1 MISSTSLNTNSSL
14 ESLISQYMAV
24 ERRPLVQL
32 QSRRSEISSKT
43 QYFDSMKTK
52 LQSLQDLAEELKETK
67 NDSVFNTVVVT
78 SNNENAI
85 TVSADEGA
93 AEGTYNIRVRQ
104 LATSTQ
110 FKSTAQLNSAIATM
124 SSSQV
129 VAGLN
134 ELNILDSFAG
144 ADFETVP
151 SGSITV
157 NGQTFNL
164 ENYDTISEFMLA
176 VNNDTTANANIYY
189 DENKDKFIIE
199 NDDHNAA
206 TLTLSETAGDSG
218 VGFFT
223 AVNIET
229 GTYGDEP
236 NLTPVATGVQA
247 DVLLYKV
254 NFDTALGVTDT
265 GSFKINGVTIDWDAG
280 EDTLNEV
287 ISRINSSD
295 ANVTAFYDDSL
306 DKVMITA
313 NETGSDEIQ
322 FEDIEGSFLGDTL
335 KFDGVVQ
342 NTGNDAKFT
351 INSSDSNDEITK
363 TLNTFEINGVSV
375 TLKEVTVENDNY
387 ADSGT
392 ESVMI
397 SSTKNL
403 KVITNKIESFLN
415 GYNSVLNYIKQLTD
429 VDMSTYTRGVFTGES
444 IINNLRYE
452 LLHLLTNQ
460 ITTAGSGDPTSLSQI
475 GITLDENLNAEIS
488 DSSLLEEYLSSD
500 PRAVSTIFNSTD
512 GIATS
517 VYELL
522 DPYLETNGIIDGRKE
537 NITNQLDSID
547 QSINRMEDRMGLRE
561 EYYRKQLQTMQ
572 NLLYQVVQQ
581 QNLMNSI
588 LDNSQQFL
596 Q

>member
-1 MISSTSLNTNSSL
+1 MISSTSLNTSSSL
-14 ESLISQYMAV
+14 ESLISQYMAI
-24 ERRPLVQL
+24 ERRPLLQL

-43 QYFDSMKTK
+43 QYFDSLKTK
-52 LQSLQDLAEELKETK
+52 LQSLQDLAEELKETE
-67 NDSVFNTVVVT
+67 NDSVFNSVVVT

-93 AEGTYNIRVRQ
+93 AEGAYSIRVRQ

-110 FKSTAQLNSAIATM
+110 IKSTAQLNSAIATM

-129 VAGLN
+129 IAGID
-134 ELNILDSFAG
+134 ELNVLNSFSE
-144 ADFETVP
+144 ADFDTEPT
-151 SGSITV
+151 GSITI

-164 ENYDTISEFMLA
+164 EDYDTISEFMLA
-176 VNNDTTANANIYY
+176 VNNDTTANVNIYY

-199 NDDHNAA
+199 NDDYNAA
-206 TLTLSETAGDSG
+206 TLTLAETAGDSG

-236 NLTPVATGVQA
+236 NKTPVATGVQS

-254 NFDTALGVTDT
+254 NFDTALAETDT

-280 EDTLNEV
+280 EDTLNEI

-295 ANVTAFYDDSL
+295 ANVTVFYDDSL

-322 FEDIEGSFLGDTL
+322 FEDVEGSFLSDTL
-335 KFDGVVQ
+335 KFNGVVQ

-351 INSSDSNDEITK
+351 INSSDSDDEITK
-363 TLNTFEINGVSV
+363 TSNTFEINGVSV
-375 TLKEVTVENDNY
+375 TLKDITVENDNY

-392 ESVMI
+392 EAVVI

-403 KVITNKIESFLN
+403 DVITNRIESFLN
-415 GYNSVLNYIKQLTD
+415 SYNSVVNYIKQLTD
-429 VDMSTYTRGVFTGES
+429 VDMATYTRGVFTGES
-444 IINNLRYE
+444 VINNLRYD
-452 LLHLLTNQ
+452 LIHLLTSQ

-475 GITLDENLNAEIS
+475 GITFDEDLNIEIS

-517 VYELL
+517 VYDMLE
-522 DPYLETNGIIDGRKE
+522 PYIDTDGIIDDRKE
-537 NITNQLDSID
+537 NIENQLDSID
-547 QSINRMEDRMGLRE
+547 QSINRMEDRLEIRE
-561 EYYRKQLQTMQ
+561 EYYRKQLQTLQ

-588 LDNSQQFL
+588 LSSSQQYL
-596 Q
+596 E